1 MSTSQYSMRSGTA
14 VSLIASVMF
23 AGIYFLTP
31 ALLPLTGLEVWA
43 IRVVVTIPLIALILT
58 MMRQMRLFTEITQ
71 RIKRR
76 PLLILGVA
84 AAGALVSV
92 QLWLFSWAP
101 LNGRALPVALGY
113 FLLPLV
119 LVIVGRF
126 LYKDQL
132 AWWHWL
138 AAGIAAAGVI
148 FEIVRAG
155 GFSWETL
162 LVCLGYPLYFI
173 LRRALGTASTGG
185 LLLELILMVPLTI
198 PAIVLAFTHGSAFT
212 ENPALWWSAPLLS
225 AIAGIAL
232 WLYVLASK
240 LVPISLFGLLSYVE
254 PALLVGAAF
263 LIGERIQP
271 AEFITYGA
279 IWLAVL
285 VLLVG
290 GIAEIVRG
298 KRRPLL

>member
-1 MSTSQYSMRSGTA
+1 MSTSHYSMRSGTA
-14 VSLIASVMF
+14 VSVIASVLF
-23 AGIYFLTP
+23 GGIYFFTP
-31 ALLPLTGLEVWA
+31 ALVPLTGLEVWA
-43 IRVVVTIPLIALILT
+43 IRVVVTIPVLALILVA
-58 MMRQMRLFTEITQ
+58 MRQMRLFAEIIERMKT
-71 RIKRR
+71 R
-76 PLLILGVA
+76 PSLILGIIASGV
-84 AAGALVSV
+84 LVSI

-126 LYKDQL
+126 VYRDQL
-132 AWWHWL
+132 VWWHWM
-138 AAGIAAAGVI
+138 AAGIAAAGVS
-148 FEIVRAG
+148 FEVIRVG

-162 LVCLGYPLYFI
+162 VVCFGYPLYFI

-185 LLLELILMVPLTI
+185 LLLELMFILPLAI
-198 PAIVLAFTHGSAFT
+198 PVIVLAFTRGTAFT
-212 ENPALWWSAPLLS
+212 ENPALWWAAPLLS
-225 AIAGIAL
+225 VVAGIAL
-232 WLYVLASK
+232 WLYVLASR

-254 PALLVGAAF
+254 PALLAVAAF
-263 LIGERIQP
+263 LIGERIAP

-290 GIAEIVRG
+290 GVAELVRG
-298 KRRPLL
+298 RRRPLL